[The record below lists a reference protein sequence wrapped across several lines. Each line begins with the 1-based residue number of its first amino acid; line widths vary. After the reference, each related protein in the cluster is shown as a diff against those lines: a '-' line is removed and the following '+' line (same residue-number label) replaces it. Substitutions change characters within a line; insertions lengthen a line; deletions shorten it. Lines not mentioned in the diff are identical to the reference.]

1 MAKSTKVSDLI
12 GKTVATSEG
21 NIIGEVNEVIIDT
34 DTWRATNLQLK
45 IEKSTGKEMGLKTPF
60 LGSLL
65 VLVETVRVTSAAD
78 QIIIDVPIDGFK
90 EYVDGRSSDEE
101 E

>member
-1 MAKSTKVSDLI
+1 MANSKKVSDLV

-21 NIIGEVNEVIIDT
+21 NIIGEVSEVIVDT
-34 DTWRATNLQLK
+34 DTWRATDLQLK
-45 IEKSTGKEMGLKTPF
+45 IEKATGKEMGLKTPF

-65 VLVETVRVTSAAD
+65 VLVETSRITSAAD

-90 EYVDGRSSDEE
+90 EYVEGRSDDD
-101 E
+101 

>member
-1 MAKSTKVSDLI
+1 MSKSTKVSDLV

-34 DTWRATNLQLK
+34 DTWRASDLQVK

-60 LGSLL
+60 IGSLL
-65 VLVETVRVTSAAD
+65 VLVEATRVTSAAD
-78 QIIIDVPIDGFK
+78 QIIIDVSVDEFK
-90 EYVDGRSSDEE
+90 EYVDGRDEE
-101 E
+101 